1 MLGGPTRVSIPAVYD
16 TNVLFSA
23 IYGYRRARRSPPV
36 LCWDAVL
43 DGAVELAVS
52 PQILDELLDA
62 LSRKGDLTIALAADA
77 VELVGAVGRV
87 VTTPGEMNVLKR
99 DPADN
104 PVLECAVLSGASFL
118 VTGNLDHFAE
128 LGPKS
133 ERPIRLRGLEIVSP
147 RTFLTWLERLLPGDH
162 PFRERLG

>member
-1 MLGGPTRVSIPAVYD
+1 MLEKPSRAPIPAVYD

-23 IYGYRRARRSPPV
+23 IYGYRRARMTPPV

-52 PQILDELLDA
+52 PPILDELLDA
-62 LSRKGDLTIALAADA
+62 LSAGELPIALAAEA
-77 VELVGAVGRV
+77 VELVGAIGRL
-87 VTTPGEMNVLKR
+87 VTTPGELDVLKR

-104 PVLECAVLSGASFL
+104 PVLECAVLSGATFL

-128 LGPKS
+128 LGTEGS
-133 ERPIRLRGLEIVSP
+133 RLEYRGVEILSP
-147 RTFLTWLERLLPGDH
+147 RSFLGRLVRLLPGDH
-162 PFRERLG
+162 AFRERLS